1 MPRVGRHPMKKG
13 DGSSTPQM
21 KTLSI
26 TTLVHIPETSGYW
39 EESLKVLDLC
49 ISSIHEHTG
58 KEFDLYV
65 FDNGS
70 CSEVKEYLLNQQKIG
85 RIQFLTF
92 SQENVRKTG
101 GLKSLLLQAEGDFVA
116 YLDSDAYVLPGWLDK
131 SVEILKTFND
141 VGQVTA
147 IPLAR
152 NKIDMNPELLK
163 VEGCSN
169 ISISKGNNKIP
180 EEFVKAHAKSI
191 GVDYKV
197 YCKDRLNNRED
208 ILIEKNKI
216 SAIMGSVDFQF
227 TTTKTVINNIYQ
239 SDIDI
244 PDLRGDDIYIPIWEY
259 KMQNSG
265 YLMLSTNEY
274 LVHHIGNK
282 IPDFS
287 KELPWLD
294 LNTLSVV
301 PTTIVPHTKNK
312 TKKKNRILN
321 STRLRR
327 IIKRIHLWT
336 YRFLYEK

>member
-13 DGSSTPQM
+13 DGSTTPMM

-26 TTLVHIPETSGYW
+26 TTLVHIPETTGYW
-39 EESLKVLDLC
+39 ENSLKVLDLC
-49 ISSIHEHTG
+49 LSSIHSHTE

-70 CSEVKEYLLNQQKIG
+70 CKEIKDYLLTQQKLG

-92 SQENVRKTG
+92 SKENVRKTG
-101 GLKSLLLQAEGDFVA
+101 GLKSLLLQAEGDIVA

-131 SVEILKTFND
+131 SLEILNTFEN

-152 NKIDMNPELLK
+152 NKCAKNSELKKIKENPR
-163 VEGCSN
+163 
-169 ISISKGNNKIP
+169 ISITKGNDLIP
-180 EEFVKAHAKSI
+180 DQYLKAHAKSI
-191 GVDYKV
+191 GVDYQV
-197 YCKDRLNNRED
+197 YCKDRLRNRED
-208 ILIEKNKI
+208 ILIEEKKI
-216 SAIMGSVDFQF
+216 SAILGSVDFQF
-227 TTTKTVINNIYQ
+227 TTTKTVIKNVYQ

-244 PDLRGDDIYIPIWEY
+244 PDIRGDDIYIPIWEY

-265 YLMLSTNEY
+265 YINLSTSEY
-274 LVHHIGNK
+274 LVHHMGNQ

-287 KELPWLD
+287 KELPWID
-294 LNTLSVV
+294 KNTLKVV
-301 PTTIVPHTKNK
+301 PDPIERSNFTRKK
-312 TKKKNRILN
+312 TSRLLQ

-327 IIKRIHLWT
+327 IVKKIHLWT
-336 YRFLYEK
+336 YNFLYEK